1 MIGMCLSLKIVRN
14 FCRAVKVSSNNQTV
28 PRGDQVS
35 GAITV
40 DAFIGKICE
49 ALLDYGSDYVVIV
62 TDWFSV
68 VLSPFVL
75 SSETTEILVFECV
88 LPNTNVSHHCC
99 VDLSR
104 CLFIITIIHISRKM
118 HAWLRVCK

>member
-1 MIGMCLSLKIVRN
+1 M
-14 FCRAVKVSSNNQTV
+14 
-28 PRGDQVS
+28 PRGDEVN
-35 GAITV
+35 GAVTV
-40 DAFIGKICE
+40 DAFEGKICE
-49 ALLDYGSDYVVIV
+49 ALSYYGSDYVVIV

-75 SSETTEILVFECV
+75 SSETTEILVLECV

-99 VDLSR
+99 VDLSS
-104 CLFIITIIHISRKM
+104 CLFIITVIHISRKM

>member
-1 MIGMCLSLKIVRN
+1 MLKSQD
-14 FCRAVKVSSNNQTV
+14 CKKVLQSSNNQTV
-28 PRGDQVS
+28 PRGDQVD
-35 GAITV
+35 GAKTV
-40 DAFIGKICE
+40 DAFVGKICE
-49 ALLDYGSDYVVIV
+49 ALLYYGSDYVVIV
-62 TDWFSV
+62 TDWFTV

-75 SSETTEILVFECV
+75 SIETTEILVFECV

-104 CLFIITIIHISRKM
+104 CLSIITVIHISRKM